1 MIGNQIG
8 KRYAKAI
15 YAVAEDENLV
25 KPIYEI
31 LNSIMELYKSDTD
44 FRNFITHPLLKV
56 EQKEDALRKLFPEAP
71 TLVLNVPFYLLE
83 KGRIEE
89 IKEIV
94 AEFVKIDYA
103 RNQILDVEATFAV
116 ALTEEQKERLIKK
129 LENKT
134 GKQIKLVVNVDKGLI
149 GGGLIKIGD
158 EITDGSIR
166 RQLDNLAHK

>member
-1 MIGNQIG
+1 
-8 KRYAKAI
+8 
-15 YAVAEDENLV
+15 
-25 KPIYEI
+25 
-31 LNSIMELYKSDTD
+31 
-44 FRNFITHPLLKV
+44 
-56 EQKEDALRKLFPEAP
+56 
-71 TLVLNVPFYLLE
+71 
-83 KGRIEE
+83 
-89 IKEIV
+89 
-94 AEFVKIDYA
+94 
-103 RNQILDVEATFAV
+103 FAV